1 MATASIMV
9 RILGNTTS
17 IDNALDGVQAK
28 MDRVLEKT
36 RGLTAANTA
45 CAAALAAAGAGLAAF
60 GGACVKAAADM
71 EQTQTAFANM
81 LGSAKEAAGFVKDL
95 QKFAAE
101 TPFEFNQVKGAAQ
114 KFLAFGFTAEQV
126 IPTLTAVGDAAF
138 ALGMRQDGIDR
149 LTLALGQMAAKGK
162 VSGEEMRQLA
172 EAGIPA
178 WQMLA
183 ESIGVSIPEAMDM
196 VSRGTVDAKTGLE
209 ALVDGMNEKFAGM
222 MELQSQT
229 VAGLLSTIQDNIDQT
244 MTAIGQSLVEAMN
257 LKGLLQEVG
266 DFLNEFRETVQ
277 SSGIAEAL
285 RRCVPPELGAA
296 FAALTGAAIT
306 LATFGFLP
314 LAVAATAALIPMLP
328 YIAVGAA
335 IGVAFYAI
343 WRYANQLEKGFT
355 ELCSRFS
362 IFGEWLGAVR
372 ALAAS
377 FWNELMKFGQ
387 AVRPLAKVIGVV
399 LAGALAVLGG
409 VVMAQML
416 IMAKFSVVVMKT
428 LSRIVD
434 MFSWFYDKVSEIL
447 QWVGDK
453 FMWLVEAILPAWVSE
468 GISLVGQFVDTA
480 IGYLGSLL
488 DKISEVAKALTGVS
502 EQAGETGASGLFGS
516 GGQATKGGSSSSK
529 VDYAQFGNADSDA
542 IGKAGGGGGASGAGK
557 GIDNLAE
564 SAKRISASI
573 GDEWAQMFSTRVEL
587 VERWYSEES
596 EELEKSRS
604 ANENYERDKQRLIEL
619 YGQKRIMAAQQEAE
633 QMREI
638 QQKIRNVWM
647 NFNEATQLKG
657 LTGAAGMFAEW
668 ETAQAKAADAIRD
681 RWQKLSDDYIGMT
694 AREQAAF
701 RATLEERGM
710 AYELDAQNRI
720 SFDEL
725 MHAEL
730 AAKEADYLRQ
740 REDMLRQNKD
750 IEAEI
755 KAAFDELDMERLQ
768 ATLDEENIMRM
779 EQLEQQR
786 QYMQEYQDA
795 MLDAH
800 FSTAELLSNIR
811 KQGFDELEKSISGLL
826 QGTTSWGQALQAVG
840 KTLNKVISDY
850 FAQWISGM
858 IRQAVFGK
866 QKHAEDIAMANA
878 TGPQVAAA
886 WYPAAMNA
894 LIATGGAAG
903 VQATAAYAAAMGAG
917 AGMNAIQAGSQAL
930 FGGIKL
936 AAGGI
941 ATGPTVAMV
950 GEGKYPEAVLPLNEE
965 TFAGLGEGIANSG
978 GGQVTIN
985 VQAMDA
991 SSFEDWLGSSAGNV
1005 VKQFLLNESREFAA
1019 EGGTW

>member
-36 RGLTAANTA
+36 RGLTAASTA

-126 IPTLTAVGDAAF
+126 IPTLTAVGDAAS

-196 VSRGTVDAKTGLE
+196 VSRGTVDAQTGLE

-257 LKGLLQEVG
+257 LKELLQEVG

-296 FAALTGAAIT
+296 FAALTGAVIT

-314 LAVAATAALIPMLP
+314 LAVAAAAALIPMLP
-328 YIAVGAA
+328 YVAVGAA

-362 IFGEWLGAVR
+362 VFGEWLAAVR
-372 ALAAS
+372 ALATS
-377 FWNELMKFGQ
+377 FQNELAKFGQ
-387 AVRPLAKVIGVV
+387 VVRPLAKVIGVV
-399 LAGALAVLGG
+399 LAGAFAVLGG

-428 LSRIVD
+428 LSRIMD
-434 MFSWFYDKVSEIL
+434 MFSWFYAKVSEVL

-488 DKISEVAKALTGVS
+488 DKISEVGKALAGVS
-502 EQAGETGASGLFGS
+502 DQVGETDAAALFEHREQQRKKTG
-516 GGQATKGGSSSSK
+516 SSK
-529 VDYAQFGNADSDA
+529 VSYSQFGNTESGTS
-542 IGKAGGGGGASGAGK
+542 GKVGGGGGGAGRETDK
-557 GIDNLAE
+557 LAD
-564 SAKRISASI
+564 AAARISASI
-573 GDEWAQMFSTRVEL
+573 GDEWARTFSTRVEL
-587 VERWYSEES
+587 VERWYAEETA
-596 EELEKSRS
+596 ELEKSRS

-633 QMREI
+633 KMREI

-701 RATLEERGM
+701 RAALEERGM
-710 AYELDAQNRI
+710 AYALDTQNRI

-730 AAKEADYLRQ
+730 AANEADYLRQ

-941 ATGPTVAMV
+941 ATGPTAAMV

-965 TFAGLGEGIANSG
+965 TFADLGEGIANSG